1 MTNIDGFLS
10 GATNVSEIH
19 IETLDGSKLSIDT
32 SKTYFSSTGLNAESI
47 TWYVKDLNTADL
59 IKSLLTEEQV
69 LKSTFIYDGG
79 TSSYQTTDENN

>member
-1 MTNIDGFLS
+1 MTNIEDFLS

-32 SKTYFSSTGLNAESI
+32 SKTYFSNTGLNAESI

-59 IKSLLTEEQV
+59 IKGLLT
-69 LKSTFIYDGG
+69 
-79 TSSYQTTDENN
+79 